1 MLSKLMQTPIYR
13 NAGMSVETA
22 MPPHWWINKRHDFDL
37 NLLALS
43 GGQHPTRWNKHHS
56 LLGWFPL
63 LTPCSS
69 ASPLD
74 TALKTMIDIYWV
86 ICLIAGENCALFWYF
101 SEMLLSPPPPPS
113 FSSAYWHQWCN
124 VPIHS
129 SEKNERRGKK
139 RARETENLFL
149 HEHLTYHHPVKKMR
163 SCCWVQFSICM
174 SGCCWK
180 WLLVCHKEALAR
192 GKKIGCARAH
202 VREFLRGHKQHYK
215 QATSNHYI
223 SLHFNQNII
232 KKTKKKQWKKKT
244 QQTKPNPADLALAA
258 GVSSNRC

>member
-101 SEMLLSPPPPPS
+101 SEILLSPPPHP
-113 FSSAYWHQWCN
+113 
-124 VPIHS
+124 HS
-129 SEKNERRGKK
+129 
-139 RARETENLFL
+139 LQ
-149 HEHLTYHHPVKKMR
+149 LTDTNGVMGLSIVLRKMR
-163 SCCWVQFSICM
+163 GEGKREQERQKISSYTNILRTTTLSKKWGLVAECSFRSACQGVAE
-174 SGCCWK
+174 SG
-180 WLLVCHKEALAR
+180 
-192 GKKIGCARAH
+192 
-202 VREFLRGHKQHYK
+202 Y
-215 QATSNHYI
+215 
-223 SLHFNQNII
+223 
-232 KKTKKKQWKKKT
+232 
-244 QQTKPNPADLALAA
+244 
-258 GVSSNRC
+258 